1 MMRRRAIFTERCF
14 VNFSAIAKIAVKREG
29 VETRI
34 TTVQFDHQPV
44 TGDFGD
50 DAGGGNTR
58 RQSVAVHQRK
68 LFSVSDKRR
77 REAQVVNKQMV
88 GRVLES
94 VDGTLHGM
102 MVSPRQAVLVNVRD
116 LDHADAVVALL
127 FYKTGEEFA
136 ALGREYF

>member
-1 MMRRRAIFTERCF
+1 MRRRAIFTERCF
-14 VNFSAIAKIAVKREG
+14 VNFSAIAKIAVESEG
-29 VETRI
+29 VEARI
-34 TTVQFDHQPV
+34 ITMQFDHKPV
-44 TGDFGD
+44 AGDFGD

-68 LFSVSDKRR
+68 LLGVSDKRR

-116 LDHADAVVALL
+116 FDDADTIVAFF
-127 FYKTGEEFA
+127 FYNAGEECA
-136 ALGREYF
+136 ALGREGF